1 MTRRKKKPRIISDND
16 SGLTMQPKAETKRA
30 EFNSFSFWNNLFTRI
45 NIGRY
50 MSEQGADKCGENIS
64 SGIRF
69 FLKAVGI
76 GAFIALILWQL
87 PNLAGA
93 LIQLI
98 NAIKA

>member
-1 MTRRKKKPRIISDND
+1 MHQTAQSRVR
-16 SGLTMQPKAETKRA
+16 G
-30 EFNSFSFWNNLFTRI
+30 
-45 NIGRY
+45 Y

-76 GAFIALILWQL
+76 GALIALILWQL

>member
-1 MTRRKKKPRIISDND
+1 
-16 SGLTMQPKAETKRA
+16 
-30 EFNSFSFWNNLFTRI
+30 
-45 NIGRY
+45 
-50 MSEQGADKCGENIS
+50 MSEQGADKCDENIS

>member
-1 MTRRKKKPRIISDND
+1 
-16 SGLTMQPKAETKRA
+16 
-30 EFNSFSFWNNLFTRI
+30 
-45 NIGRY
+45 

-76 GAFIALILWQL
+76 GALIALILWQL

-98 NAIKA
+98 NAMKV